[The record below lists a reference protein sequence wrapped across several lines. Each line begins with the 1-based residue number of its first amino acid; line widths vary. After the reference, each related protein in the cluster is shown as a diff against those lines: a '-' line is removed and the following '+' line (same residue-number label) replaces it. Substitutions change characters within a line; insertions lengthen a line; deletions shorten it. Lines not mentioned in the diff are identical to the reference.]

1 MHEAPQDIWSSRL
14 TQMQPGGGTKTE
26 RWNSWTDMET
36 MQYMAAHAQVALH
49 MQPTMVCGP
58 HSVSAT
64 AWVVPLTTR
73 TQRGADLV
81 DTPRLAGSLALVM
94 QGAEQGPQSL
104 AASQNTPRH
113 GSGSHSITEGGE
125 TRPRPTH

>member
-1 MHEAPQDIWSSRL
+1 MD
-14 TQMQPGGGTKTE
+14 
-26 RWNSWTDMET
+26 
-36 MQYMAAHAQVALH
+36 
-49 MQPTMVCGP
+49 MVCGP

-94 QGAEQGPQSL
+94 HGAEQGPQSL
-104 AASQNTPRH
+104 AITQNAPRH

-125 TRPRPTH
+125 TRVRPTHWLLLTTDAVPVGKTSTHCTVRDL